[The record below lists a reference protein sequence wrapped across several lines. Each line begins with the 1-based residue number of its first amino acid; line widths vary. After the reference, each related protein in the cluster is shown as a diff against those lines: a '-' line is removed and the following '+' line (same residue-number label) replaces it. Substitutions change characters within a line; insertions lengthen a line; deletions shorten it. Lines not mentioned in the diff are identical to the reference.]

1 MHQILTLIGT
11 SVIQIEQN
19 WHQNIQH
26 ITALQHIEQELLE
39 HRDEETSKSE
49 LYRYI
54 NVADGKVFKTHM

>member
-26 ITALQHIEQELLE
+26 ITALQHVEEELLK
-39 HRDEETSKSE
+39 HRDEEAQGLNCNAVSGSTE
-49 LYRYI
+49 LKKY
-54 NVADGKVFKTHM
+54 F